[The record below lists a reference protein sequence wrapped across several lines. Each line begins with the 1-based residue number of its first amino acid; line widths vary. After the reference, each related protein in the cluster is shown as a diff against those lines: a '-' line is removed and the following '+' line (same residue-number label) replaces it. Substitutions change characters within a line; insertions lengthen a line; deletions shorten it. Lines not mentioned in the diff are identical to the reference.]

1 MISILEFNNEVAIL
15 RTLLT
20 KCKNQDILDYVFKII
35 LSNIYE
41 FYYENRTS
49 PSVIYNIDNCY
60 KKYYNDKYNLG
71 TLYTLD
77 LFMRIKNNATRKE
90 VKTIILTFRLASSN
104 HYQLKNGRRHKPK
117 LTMLLQ

>member
-1 MISILEFNNEVAIL
+1 MSTQRRNYKHGDQKHLHRSIMAITSGPKYL
-15 RTLLT
+15 
-20 KCKNQDILDYVFKII
+20 KHKNIVFYQYII
-35 LSNIYE
+35 YQ
-41 FYYENRTS
+41 Y
-49 PSVIYNIDNCY
+49 
-60 KKYYNDKYNLG
+60 LG

-77 LFMRIKNNATRKE
+77 LFMRIKNNATRKA